1 VEVDYLICQRDEALD
16 LNSKSKEVPVVR
28 LFGVNDNGNSVCA
41 FIHGF
46 QPYFYAEKPSTWG
59 NEAIEELHNEMNKRL
74 SERTKGSSGDI
85 VTSITL
91 EKKSSIWGY
100 QKGDHKD
107 FLKITTSLPNHVA
120 TARGLVESGL
130 KVGDYGTLMG
140 TTYESNVVFAMRFMV
155 DLGIV
160 GGNWVELPKGTF
172 KVMAEGQCR
181 TFCQIEV
188 HANYQ
193 DLISHAPEGEWA
205 RMAPLR
211 VLSFDI
217 ECAGRK
223 GHFPEA
229 KLDPVIQIASMVTV
243 QGEIKLLFNPYRSYL
258 DPNSS

>member
-1 VEVDYLICQRDEALD
+1 MDYLICQRDEHLD
-16 LNSKSKEVPVVR
+16 PQAKGNEVAVVR

-46 QPYFYAEKPSTWG
+46 EPYFYAEKPSSWG
-59 NEAIEELHNEMNKRL
+59 DEAIEELKSEMNKKL
-74 SERTKGSSGDI
+74 SERTKGLSGEVI
-85 VTSITL
+85 TSITL

-107 FLKITTSLPNHVA
+107 FLKIKTSLPSHVA
-120 TARGLVESGL
+120 AARALVENGIR
-130 KVGDYGTLMG
+130 VGDYGTLAG
-140 TTYESNVVFAMRFMV
+140 TSYESNVIFAMRFMV

-160 GGNWVELPKGTF
+160 GGNWVELPKSSYRVV
-172 KVMAEGQCR
+172 KEGQGR
-181 TFCQIEV
+181 TFCQIEA
-188 HANYQ
+188 HASYR
-193 DLISHAPEGEWA
+193 DLISHPPEGDWA

-243 QGEIKLLFNPYRSYL
+243 QGEIEIKIVLLSLPC
-258 DPNSS
+258 PSSP